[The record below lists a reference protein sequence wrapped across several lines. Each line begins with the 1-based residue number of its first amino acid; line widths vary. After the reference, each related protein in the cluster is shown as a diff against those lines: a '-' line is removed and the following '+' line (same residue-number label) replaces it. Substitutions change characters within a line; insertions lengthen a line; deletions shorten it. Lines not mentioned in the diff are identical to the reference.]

1 MIIKSKNEIINID
14 SYDFEYFQYFID
26 IVRIK
31 MNIFF
36 VKIYNNNETNFI
48 DFQNYR
54 NIEMY
59 QKLNKNRYFYRRK
72 IYYYIDFDR
81 KNEKNSQ
88 KKTKLNL
95 IENHISLQK
104 FRIRTNN
111 IKSKNIYQYKN
122 IEFERITLNELFNI
136 SKKIYR
142 KSKKTNKINLYKILF
157 FISQHLIQIIDFAIK
172 YQKNFKISKKL
183 YKLSMYHDFRDS
195 IRCEIS
201 VVRFCCEI
209 S

>member
-1 MIIKSKNEIINID
+1 
-14 SYDFEYFQYFID
+14 
-26 IVRIK
+26 

-95 IENHISLQK
+95 IENHIL
-104 FRIRTNN
+104 
-111 IKSKNIYQYKN
+111 
-122 IEFERITLNELFNI
+122 L
-136 SKKIYR
+136 
-142 KSKKTNKINLYKILF
+142 
-157 FISQHLIQIIDFAIK
+157 
-172 YQKNFKISKKL
+172 
-183 YKLSMYHDFRDS
+183 
-195 IRCEIS
+195 
-201 VVRFCCEI
+201 
-209 S
+209 